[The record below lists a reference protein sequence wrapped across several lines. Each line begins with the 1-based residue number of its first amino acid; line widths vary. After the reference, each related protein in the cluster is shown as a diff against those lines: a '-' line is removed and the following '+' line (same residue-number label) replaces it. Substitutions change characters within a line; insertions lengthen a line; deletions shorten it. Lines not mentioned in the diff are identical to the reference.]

1 MKLKRYFYSSVAI
14 ILNGVCMLLG
24 TTQLL
29 RLENKIEFHHLISCA
44 HWSLHSISF
53 LSQQTPKAQL
63 CKDMTSLKGMW
74 WPYIETMSYLKPA
87 LHTLANRSWSFLCLE
102 KKKKKELSYPTACP
116 CIRCGKPRVP
126 QKTTW
131 EAANLKPSHC
141 KQLRMS
147 FLDDNLTMRK
157 REKERGVLDT
167 NILGLPCKVTANC
180 LLKCPSWHSALWG
193 LSLGSQVFFAV
204 GHVE

>member
-102 KKKKKELSYPTACP
+102 KKKKGAELSHSLPMYSLWQAQGTS
-116 CIRCGKPRVP
+116 
-126 QKTTW
+126 
-131 EAANLKPSHC
+131 ENNLGSCKSQAFPLQATENVFPGWQSHHEE
-141 KQLRMS
+141 
-147 FLDDNLTMRK
+147 K
-157 REKERGVLDT
+157 REREREG
-167 NILGLPCKVTANC
+167 
-180 LLKCPSWHSALWG
+180 SWTQTSWACR
-193 LSLGSQVFFAV
+193 VK
-204 GHVE
+204 